1 MGKREGDEKNRDGDQ
16 VWGDGG
22 GRRLGVRSK
31 ISVGGISG
39 D

>member
-22 GRRLGVRSK
+22 GRRLGVRS
-31 ISVGGISG
+31 VAPLTF
-39 D
+39 DP